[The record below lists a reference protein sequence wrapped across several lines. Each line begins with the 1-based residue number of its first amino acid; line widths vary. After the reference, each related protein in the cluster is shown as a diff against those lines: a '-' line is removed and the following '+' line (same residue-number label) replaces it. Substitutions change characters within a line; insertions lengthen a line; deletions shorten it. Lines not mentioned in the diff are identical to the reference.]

1 MHILRNSPFPSH
13 IHNLIREMSRVG
25 FFERSLLIGSWVMPI
40 YQELYQAH
48 YALKTLDVDFAVH
61 IAHLRRQMRADLEKL
76 ITGLGFTDYIA
87 AEGIQKFT
95 AGGYEVEFIA
105 QRPVARDIG
114 ALQVKEWN
122 VNVIPLPFIGLMI
135 DFSETAELDGFTI
148 RFPIPE
154 AYFLHKLIISQK
166 RPKEPKRLK
175 DLDQCAVLMEV
186 LDDNRLKEVMGAHRF
201 GKDTKRHIAASCEII
216 NFPLQRLG
224 LV

>member
-1 MHILRNSPFPSH
+1 MPILHKSPFPPH

-40 YQELYQAH
+40 YQELYQAY
-48 YALKTLDVDFAVH
+48 YALKTLDVDFAVC
-61 IAHLRRQMRADLEKL
+61 IAHMRRQMRADLEKL

-105 QRPVARDIG
+105 QRPGAREIG
-114 ALQVKEWN
+114 ALPVKEWN
-122 VNVIPLPFIGLMI
+122 INAIPLPFIGIMI

-166 RPKEPKRLK
+166 RTKEPKRIK
-175 DLDQCAVLMEV
+175 DLDQCAVLKDV
-186 LDDNRLKEVMGAHRF
+186 LDDSRLKEVVAAHRL
-201 GKDTKRHIAASCEII
+201 GKDTRRNIAASCAAID
-216 NFPLQRLG
+216 FPLHRLG

>member
-1 MHILRNSPFPSH
+1 
-13 IHNLIREMSRVG
+13 MSRVG

-48 YALKTLDVDFAVH
+48 YALKTLDVDFAVR
-61 IAHLRRQMRADLEKL
+61 IAHLRHQMRTDLEKL
-76 ITGLGFTDYIA
+76 IIGLGFTDYIA

-95 AGGYEVEFIA
+95 AGGYEVEFIT
-105 QRPVARDIG
+105 QRSGARDIA

-122 VNVIPLPFIGLMI
+122 INAIPLPFISIMI
-135 DFSETAELDGFTI
+135 DFSETAELDGFTL

-175 DLDQCAVLMEV
+175 DLGQCAVLIDV
-186 LDDNRLKEVMGAHRF
+186 LDDSRLKDVVDAYRF
-201 GKDTKRHIAASCEII
+201 GKDTRRLIAASCLAID
-216 NFPLQRLG
+216 FPLHRLG
-224 LV
+224 LI

>member
-61 IAHLRRQMRADLEKL
+61 IAHLRSQMRADLEKL

-105 QRPVARDIG
+105 HRPGAREMG
-114 ALQVKEWN
+114 ALPVKEWN
-122 VNVIPLPFIGLMI
+122 VNAIPLPFIGIMI
-135 DFSETAELDGFTI
+135 DFSETAELDGFII

-166 RPKEPKRLK
+166 RPKETKRLK
-175 DLDQCAVLMEV
+175 DLDQCSVLMDV
-186 LDDNRLKEVMGAHRF
+186 LDDSHLKEVVVAHRF
-201 GKDTKRHIAASCEII
+201 GKDTRRFIAASCKAID
-216 NFPLQRLG
+216 FPLHRLG
-224 LV
+224 FE